1 MVDLEIEEF
10 TAEEADKAGLTEA
23 LKRGEVKI
31 NGMYELTVNGITL
44 DQNNFVFT
52 DKNGNLRTGRFKDT
66 NELLEFEMYY

>member
-10 TAEEADKAGLTEA
+10 TADEADKAGLTEA

-31 NGMYELTVNGITL
+31 NGMYELTVNGITF

-52 DKNGNLRTGRFKDT
+52 DKNGNLRAGRFKDA
-66 NELLEFEMYY
+66 NELLEFEMCY

>member
-31 NGMYELTVNGITL
+31 NGAYEVTVNGITF

-52 DKNGNLRTGRFKDT
+52 DKNGNLRAGRFKDA

>member
-10 TAEEADKAGLTEA
+10 TAEEADKAGLAEA

-31 NGMYELTVNGITL
+31 NGMYELTVNGITF

-52 DKNGNLRTGRFKDT
+52 DKNGNLRAGRFKDAD
-66 NELLEFEMYY
+66 ELLEFEMYY

>member
-52 DKNGNLRTGRFKDT
+52 DKNGNLRAGRFKDT

>member
-31 NGMYELTVNGITL
+31 NGMYELTVNGITF

-52 DKNGNLRTGRFKDT
+52 DKNGNLRAGRFKDA
-66 NELLEFEMYY
+66 NELLEFEMCY